1 MSMEWAYAAQTQ
13 VLTSFFSM
21 HREASVHI
29 GSSSGMLIGEGEQ
42 WHGVVKSKLLATI
55 AVTCIARLAEL
66 ALMTLRQG
74 MAPHSA

>member
-1 MSMEWAYAAQTQ
+1 MSMEWAYVAQTQ

-42 WHGVVKSKLLATI
+42 RRRAVKSILSATI
-55 AVTCIARLAEL
+55 AATCIEPMAEL
-66 ALMTLRQG
+66 ALMMLR
-74 MAPHSA
+74 